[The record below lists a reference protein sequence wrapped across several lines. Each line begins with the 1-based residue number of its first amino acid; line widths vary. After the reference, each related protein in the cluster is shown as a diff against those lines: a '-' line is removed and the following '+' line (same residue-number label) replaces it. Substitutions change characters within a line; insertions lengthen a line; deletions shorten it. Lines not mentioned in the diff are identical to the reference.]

1 MGYIIMWAEK
11 LEILELEILD
21 DLKKLIDEK

>member
-1 MGYIIMWAEK
+1 MEYIFNWAEK
-11 LEILELEILD
+11 LEILD

>member
-11 LEILELEILD
+11 LEILD